1 MKPSPELGIASP
13 FFAYIFLPQRS
24 SGQHFLCLLKKPIV
38 FLHIYCLGKDVKES
52 TEHSEG
58 RQRGSFRPPNLTQV
72 EVITYLV
79 FVVFKMLF
87 HTR

>member
-38 FLHIYCLGKDVKES
+38 FLHIYCLGKHVKES

-58 RQRGSFRPPNLTQV
+58 RQRDSFRSNLTQV

-87 HTR
+87 HTK

>member
-1 MKPSPELGIASP
+1 MKPSPELGITSP
-13 FFAYIFLPQRS
+13 FLLISFSQRS
-24 SGQHFLCLLKKPIV
+24 SGQRFLCLLRKPIV

-52 TEHSEG
+52 TKHSKG

-72 EVITYLV
+72 EVITYFV